1 LARGHSRAKLVE
13 VIGRSCCTAG
23 SSSPRRVPLL
33 DVSAAFAQ
41 HVPPVV
47 TLDRVTAVPAASA
60 DPQVVAE
67 ARPPAGRG
75 EFEA

>member
-1 LARGHSRAKLVE
+1 
-13 VIGRSCCTAG
+13 
-23 SSSPRRVPLL
+23 
-33 DVSAAFAQ
+33 VSAAFAQ

-67 ARPPAGRG
+67 AAHQQAER